1 MEAIVEPAAPDA
13 VNSRP
18 VGRRPAAD
26 PRVRTQFVAVYTRDY
41 PRLLA
46 FVLRRT
52 GDRGVAEDLTAE
64 VFRIAWERI
73 DTGAPTSAWLFVT
86 ARNLTM
92 AHHRATR
99 RSAAARQR
107 LIDAGPVNADGDPG
121 RRSEQVAAALDALP
135 AEQRELLMARYW
147 DELSGAECAAIAG
160 CSVGAMWVRLHRARA
175 ALRIELDRQKGE

>member
-13 VNSRP
+13 PNSGP
-18 VGRRPAAD
+18 VGQRPAVNY
-26 PRVRTQFVAVYTRDY
+26 RVRTQFVAVYTRDY

-73 DTGAPTSAWLFVT
+73 DTGAPTSVWLFVT

-92 AHHRATR
+92 AHHRGTR
-99 RSAAARQR
+99 RSAVVRQR
-107 LIDAGPVNADGDPG
+107 LIDAGSGGADGVPDRG
-121 RRSEQVAAALDALP
+121 GERVVAAMDALS
-135 AEQRELLMARYW
+135 AGQRELLMARYW

-160 CSVGAMWVRLHRARA
+160 CSVGALWVRLHRARA